1 MTILLTG
8 AAGFIGFHLS
18 KRLLIDGYDLIGVD
32 DINNY
37 YDPNLKKD
45 RLNQLELTK
54 KNKKASWQFIK
65 TGLED
70 TDKISDIF
78 AKFKPKIVINLE
90 LFYLIV

>member
-54 KNKKASWQFIK
+54 KNKFRTFYIK
-65 TGLED
+65 FL
-70 TDKISDIF
+70 KIIILNCCS
-78 AKFKPKIVINLE
+78 NLE
-90 LFYLIV
+90 LSHNSSRNK